1 MMKHLLE
8 FESYEEL
15 DEAGIPVYNADDFR
29 RSPSSDPEDEVSAT
43 KIFSYISDLLDQQKT
58 GQIDEI
64 SMTVDIPTQGKKA
77 PKHIIDTLDAERK
90 RIEREQYA
98 IRGSR
103 VEAADVAPDDN
114 IYGGEGRNLFID
126 SEYIVTGVTN
136 LDGIDYII
144 GIPSSKKK
152 EAFSSPESVSYFSTF
167 IEPKQ
172 IEEVFYS

>member
-8 FESYEEL
+8 FESYEGL

-29 RSPSSDPEDEVSAT
+29 RSPSNDPEDEVSTT
-43 KIFSYISDLLDQQKT
+43 KIFSYITDLLDQQKN
-58 GQIDEI
+58 GQIEEI

-77 PKHIIDTLDAERK
+77 PKHILDTLDVERK
-90 RIEREQYA
+90 RIEKEQYA

-103 VEAADVAPDDN
+103 VEAVDVAPGDN

-126 SEYIVTGVTN
+126 SEYVVTGITN
-136 LDGIDYII
+136 LDGADYII
-144 GIPSSKKK
+144 GLPASKKK
-152 EAFSSPESVSYFSTF
+152 EAFSSPASIAYYSTF

>member
-1 MMKHLLE
+1 M
-8 FESYEEL
+8 
-15 DEAGIPVYNADDFR
+15 IV
-29 RSPSSDPEDEVSAT
+29 
-43 KIFSYISDLLDQQKT
+43 DL
-58 GQIDEI
+58 
-64 SMTVDIPTQGKKA
+64 PTQGKKA
-77 PKHIIDTLDAERK
+77 PQHIIDTLDAERK
-90 RIEREQYA
+90 RIEKEQYA